1 MDPEKDAIEHDKR
14 LNEEELKIIKDIKRN
29 IDKLKDGISELE
41 ALLEELEKFDSEEIK
56 RPLLKEDEYKIFIR
70 VLDIQ
75 KVLHNNIVLIT
86 QDLLR
91 YKMLLDQEVF

>member
-1 MDPEKDAIEHDKR
+1 
-14 LNEEELKIIKDIKRN
+14 
-29 IDKLKDGISELE
+29 
-41 ALLEELEKFDSEEIK
+41 LEKFNNEEIK

-75 KVLHNNIVLIT
+75 KILHNNIVLIT

-91 YKMLLDQEVF
+91 YKILLDQEIF

>member
-1 MDPEKDAIEHDKR
+1 MDHDRK
-14 LNEEELKIIKDIKRN
+14 LNEEELKVIKDIKRS

-41 ALLEELEKFDSEEIK
+41 TFVEELEKFNNEEIK

-75 KVLHNNIVLIT
+75 KILHNNIVLIT

-91 YKMLLDQEVF
+91 YKILLDQEIF